1 MKSKGKII
9 VIGCPGAGKTTF
21 SRKLA
26 ETTGIE
32 LFYLD
37 SIWWRK
43 SGGHISR
50 GEFVKKQGEILKKES
65 YIIDGN
71 FRRTLE
77 MRIKAADRIFLFDI
91 PTEDCIEGV
100 KIRQGCRSEMPCEL
114 PVDDGLIEDI
124 KGFNKRVLPEIFRLL
139 EKHGK
144 TPVIFHSRA
153 EADEYIEALRHPDLT
168 LELPGNG
175 YFNLRAAAVI
185 IKDGR
190 VLVQSGGEDKMRYLP
205 GGRVRFGESSKEALQ
220 RELCEELGIKAA
232 EMRELWVNECFFT
245 ENYGER
251 RGADFHEIG
260 IYYYVPLEG
269 TGFNEFAAS
278 FEREEAGRKN
288 HYEWLKIG
296 ELDGAELYPLFIKNE
311 IRKIGVAPKLI
322 ITKER
327 EF

>member
-100 KIRQGCRSEMPCEL
+100 KIRQGCRSEMPC
-114 PVDDGLIEDI
+114 
-124 KGFNKRVLPEIFRLL
+124 
-139 EKHGK
+139 
-144 TPVIFHSRA
+144 
-153 EADEYIEALRHPDLT
+153 
-168 LELPGNG
+168 ELPGNG